1 MATTI
6 DGNQKLNIYSS
17 FTLSNDDVASVSLLY
32 APLIGSD
39 ALMLYLGFSSLL
51 ERNNLK
57 NEKLTHQDIYDIY
70 SMKKNQ
76 FLSARYKL
84 EAIGL
89 LMTYET
95 KDNGF
100 IYVLCPPLTPKSFLR
115 DNTLGLYLYSKI
127 TKETFNY
134 IKSHFEIEKIDKYEC
149 VNVTKSF
156 DEVYKSVLDN
166 EATYEKFKYILGK
179 KPNKNLVIKN
189 NPFNFE
195 AFAKEI
201 NKDCLEM
208 GITKNFQDQIS
219 MLAFVYGFDEAQM
232 VGLYHDSINKRGLYD
247 YRLLKNNANK
257 LFVYQK
263 NMNGPKLEV
272 KDDEIVENT
281 ELVDYLDNA
290 SPSVI
295 LEENYPNFPEKY
307 LDTVSEIY
315 ANINLPRGVLN
326 CMILKIMKDKGGV
339 LPNLQYFKKASE
351 SWIRDKVFTTNDA
364 IKYITTMD
372 VKGEKKDLANVEVN
386 GGFEML

>member
-127 TKETFNY
+127 TKDTFNY
-134 IKSHFEIEKIDKYEC
+134 IKSHFEIEKIC
-149 VNVTKSF
+149 ILTSLHLF
-156 DEVYKSVLDN
+156 HQ
-166 EATYEKFKYILGK
+166 YIQ
-179 KPNKNLVIKN
+179 
-189 NPFNFE
+189 
-195 AFAKEI
+195 
-201 NKDCLEM
+201 M
-208 GITKNFQDQIS
+208 S
-219 MLAFVYGFDEAQM
+219 MI
-232 VGLYHDSINKRGLYD
+232 H
-247 YRLLKNNANK
+247 
-257 LFVYQK
+257 
-263 NMNGPKLEV
+263 
-272 KDDEIVENT
+272 
-281 ELVDYLDNA
+281 
-290 SPSVI
+290 
-295 LEENYPNFPEKY
+295 
-307 LDTVSEIY
+307 
-315 ANINLPRGVLN
+315 
-326 CMILKIMKDKGGV
+326 
-339 LPNLQYFKKASE
+339 YF
-351 SWIRDKVFTTNDA
+351 
-364 IKYITTMD
+364 
-372 VKGEKKDLANVEVN
+372 
-386 GGFEML
+386 